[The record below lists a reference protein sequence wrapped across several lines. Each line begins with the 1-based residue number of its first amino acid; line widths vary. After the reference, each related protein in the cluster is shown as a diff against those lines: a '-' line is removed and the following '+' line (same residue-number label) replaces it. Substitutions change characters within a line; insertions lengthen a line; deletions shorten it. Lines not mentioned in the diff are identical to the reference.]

1 MYCLTYRL
9 KVLHMPRVTDIIP
22 VTDLRQDAAA
32 ALKRLRT
39 SQQPVVITQRGRA
52 AAVMLSVE
60 AYEQREHEREL
71 LRLLA
76 RGEREIAQG
85 KGHDLAS
92 VLAEA
97 DRLLAMD

>member
-1 MYCLTYRL
+1 MG
-9 KVLHMPRVTDIIP
+9 KVPDIVP

-32 ALKRLRT
+32 VLKRVRA
-39 SQQPVVITQRGRA
+39 SQQPLIITQRGRA

-60 AYEQREHEREL
+60 AYERAEHEKQM

-76 RGEREIAQG
+76 RGEQEIARG
-85 KGHDLAS
+85 EGYDLDG

-97 DRLLAMD
+97 DRLLTRKPR

>member
-1 MYCLTYRL
+1 MP
-9 KVLHMPRVTDIIP
+9 KVPDIIP

-32 ALKRLRT
+32 ALKRVHSSRR
-39 SQQPVVITQRGRA
+39 PIVITQRGRA
-52 AAVMLSVE
+52 AAVMLSIA
-60 AYEQREHEREL
+60 AYEQREYEREL

-76 RGEREIAQG
+76 RREREISEG

-97 DRLLAMD
+97 DRLLATD